1 LQLGPAMK
9 LCPGCGRLV
18 FAEELNRLAGAAEA
32 AANAGQPAE
41 ALQNWRQAL
50 DLLPENSVQAA
61 EVRQRIDAL
70 VKVAG
75 ANLVL
80 PGRPK
85 PQPNPIT
92 GKLGMIGAFGLMVW
106 KFKWLLAMVLTKGK
120 LLLFGLTKV
129 STLATMGIWVL
140 AYATLLGWK
149 FALGLA
155 IVIYIHEMGH
165 VFALK
170 RLGIQADAPI
180 FIPGLG
186 ALVRL
191 RQTFVNPIEDATIG
205 LAGPLWGL
213 ATAVATAGLYAWTG
227 YPLFAAL
234 TQVGAWINLFNLLPI
249 SPLDGGRG
257 FRALS
262 HGQRWLL
269 MLVMGAALMASGEGM
284 LILIL
289 IVGVLRTLAERST
302 ATTVSWKTFGQ
313 FAVLIVALTALA
325 KFHDP
330 GRTGIIP
337 TGFAPEENAQSMS
350 SPPILRFSG
359 GFLAES
365 APSSGRGNQ
374 T

>member
-1 LQLGPAMK
+1 MK
-9 LCPGCGRLV
+9 LCPSCGRLV

-32 AANAGQPAE
+32 AAHAGQPAE
-41 ALQNWRQAL
+41 ALQSWRQAL
-50 DLLPENSVQAA
+50 ELLPENSVQAA

-70 VKVAG
+70 VKVVG
-75 ANLVL
+75 ANPVL
-80 PGRPK
+80 PSSPK
-85 PQPNPIT
+85 PQPNPVT
-92 GKLGMIGAFGLMVW
+92 GKLGIVGTLGLMIW
-106 KFKWLLAMVLTKGK
+106 KFKWLVALVLTKGK
-120 LLLFGLTKV
+120 LVLFGLTQV
-129 STLATMGIWVL
+129 STLATMGVWVL
-140 AYATLLGWK
+140 AYATFLGWK

-165 VFALK
+165 VFALT
-170 RLGIQADAPI
+170 RLGIKADAPI

-186 ALVRL
+186 ALIRL

-213 ATAVATAGLYAWTG
+213 AAAIATAGLYAWTR

-262 HGQRWLL
+262 HAQRWLL
-269 MLVMGAALMASGEGM
+269 MLVMGGALMGSGEGM

-289 IVGVLRTLAERST
+289 IVGFLRTLSERTT
-302 ATTVSWKTFGQ
+302 ATTASWRTFGQ

-325 KFHDP
+325 RFHDP

-337 TGFAPEENAQSMS
+337 TGLAPEENVQSAI
-350 SPPILRFSG
+350 SPPLSD
-359 GFLAES
+359 
-365 APSSGRGNQ
+365 GNKW
-374 T
+374 

>member
-1 LQLGPAMK
+1 MK
-9 LCPGCGRLV
+9 LCPSCGRLV
-18 FAEELNRLAGAAEA
+18 FADELNRLAGAAEA
-32 AANAGQPAE
+32 AAQTGKPTE

-50 DLLPENSVQAA
+50 ELLPENSVQAA
-61 EVRQRIDAL
+61 EVRNRIDAL
-70 VKVAG
+70 VKVVG
-75 ANLVL
+75 SNPIL
-80 PGRPK
+80 PSSPK
-85 PQPNPIT
+85 PQPNALA

-106 KFKWLLAMVLTKGK
+106 KFKWLLALVLTKGK
-120 LLLFGLTKV
+120 LVLFGLTKV
-129 STLATMGIWVL
+129 STLATMGLWVL
-140 AYATLLGWK
+140 AYTTAFSWK
-149 FALGLA
+149 FALGMA

-213 ATAVATAGLYAWTG
+213 AAAVATAGLYAWTS

-257 FRALS
+257 FRAVS
-262 HGQRWLL
+262 HAQRWLL
-269 MLVMGAALMASGEGM
+269 LLVMGGALMASGEGM

-289 IVGVLRTLAERST
+289 IVGALRTLSERST

-325 KFHDP
+325 RFHDP

-337 TGFAPEENAQSMS
+337 TGFGPEENAQSMIRNPAGN
-350 SPPILRFSG
+350 PPHQASC
-359 GFLAES
+359 S
-365 APSSGRGNQ
+365 NS
-374 T
+374 